1 MIVPER
7 RLNGV
12 SDLPTRALVIEG
24 EQRLRL
30 SLSPYFQKTGL
41 DLYGAVSLEDAR
53 ALMPV
58 LKPALTIIDRELRD
72 GDGLDLVGDAAQVG
86 ARMMVVSERNEAA
99 DRVKALTLGAH
110 DYVAK
115 PADPEEVYLRAR
127 NLLSAQGARSEPDMV
142 REFAGVRVDLATR
155 AVLRPDGAP
164 GEELTETELS
174 VLRVLAENLDRIV
187 SREALHPVVTGEPTP
202 AKPSRAIDTCV
213 SRLRIKLRSGLAPVE
228 IRSVRQAGYLFR
240 RERSARGAGG

>member
-1 MIVPER
+1 MASKQDKRPRASNGRFVKKR
-7 RLNGV
+7 SAAARTSVSHAGV
-12 SDLPTRALVIEG
+12 S
-24 EQRLRL
+24 
-30 SLSPYFQKTGL
+30 S
-41 DLYGAVSLEDAR
+41 AR
-53 ALMPV
+53 
-58 LKPALTIIDRELRD
+58 
-72 GDGLDLVGDAAQVG
+72 
-86 ARMMVVSERNEAA
+86 
-99 DRVKALTLGAH
+99 
-110 DYVAK
+110 
-115 PADPEEVYLRAR
+115 
-127 NLLSAQGARSEPDMV
+127 AQGARSEPDMV